1 MDDVL
6 SIHTAQQ
13 PHQAAAITSR
23 PLKFKQWHI
32 AQGCP
37 LTNHRSLLLHTQRRR
52 GNQSAA
58 QEGASALRRALC
70 IHINA
75 PPLAVF

>member
-1 MDDVL
+1 MTYCPFTQP
-6 SIHTAQQ
+6 SNPTEQQ
-13 PHQAAAITSR
+13 QSPAG
-23 PLKFKQWHI
+23 PWKFKQWHI

-37 LTNHRSLLLHTQRRR
+37 LTNHRSLLLHTQQRR